1 MTVTR
6 SFASAHK
13 ASTAAPAPHAFPMW
27 PYACM
32 AYAEHCSR
40 DYADYVN
47 RLTRANDAAAVL
59 QAEEALGL
67 NLLTDMNQAF
77 FALVW
82 APLDAAEAATG
93 EPAAPAP

>member
-1 MTVTR
+1 MTV
-6 SFASAHK
+6 SASPQKASAD
-13 ASTAAPAPHAFPMW
+13 AAAPPHAFPMW
-27 PYACM
+27 PFAFM

-40 DYADYVN
+40 DYSDYVE
-47 RLTRANDAAAVL
+47 RLAKAKDAGAVI

-82 APLDAAEAATG
+82 APFEAAG
-93 EPAAPAP
+93 AVAGDPDGPAA

>member
-6 SFASAHK
+6 SFASAHQ
-13 ASTAAPAPHAFPMW
+13 ASTDAAPPHAFPMW

-32 AYAEHCSR
+32 AYAERCSR
-40 DYADYVN
+40 DYADYVD
-47 RLTRANDAAAVL
+47 RLAKADDAAAVL

-67 NLLTDMNQAF
+67 NLLTDLNQAF

-82 APLDAAEAATG
+82 APLEAAEAATG
-93 EPAAPAP
+93 EPPAPAP

>member
-1 MTVTR
+1 
-6 SFASAHK
+6 
-13 ASTAAPAPHAFPMW
+13 MW
-27 PYACM
+27 PYAFM

-40 DYADYVN
+40 GYSDYVD
-47 RLTRANDAAAVL
+47 RVAKARDAAAVL

-82 APLDAAEAATG
+82 APLEAAAATTG
-93 EPAAPAP
+93 EPPAPAP